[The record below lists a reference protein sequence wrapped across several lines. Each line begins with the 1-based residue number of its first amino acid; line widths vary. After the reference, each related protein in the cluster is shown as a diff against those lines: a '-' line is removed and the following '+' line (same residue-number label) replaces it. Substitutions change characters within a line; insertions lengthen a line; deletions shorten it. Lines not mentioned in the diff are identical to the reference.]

1 MCEGRERER
10 DFLSSHAWKRNCV
23 PVVGSYSRGF
33 IPKFKT
39 IKVFEDVLK
48 KKERGR
54 ESVWVGSML

>member
-1 MCEGRERER
+1 M
-10 DFLSSHAWKRNCV
+10 SSHAWKRNCV